1 MRKLLLISAL
11 LIITFVG
18 SQESKIHSVNELD
31 IFPSYQFS
39 EDYEISFERAK
50 FIANIKRYI
59 SYYWRQGTLTSIGM
73 SGRFTF
79 NIIYKLNQNGK
90 FFDVQVKSK
99 IAEIKKHNIVEK
111 EFQRI
116 LNKIPDVKGA
126 IKKNRKVI
134 LVDSFTYKINV
145 KNKGRGRID

>member
-1 MRKLLLISAL
+1 MKKLLLLSAL
-11 LIITFVG
+11 LIFALG
-18 SQESKIHSVNELD
+18 FSQVPTTYSVDELD

-50 FIANIKRYI
+50 FIANIRRYI

-79 NIIYKLNQNGK
+79 NIVYKLNQNGK

-116 LNKIPDVKGA
+116 LNKVPDVKGA
-126 IKKNRKVI
+126 IKKNRKVV